1 MANSKIVMGIDDLP
15 MWQSIDRQRLALQC
29 CDACAT
35 FRYPPAPLCPGCL
48 SLEATW
54 TPVDGTGTILSWV
67 VFHKKYFD
75 DHLPPY
81 NSVAVQL
88 PEGPILIS
96 QLQGPQPEGNWI
108 GREVVFVYAEHA
120 GRMQHHVRLAGE
132 AGPADSSVRRDG
144 RGGDPVQHNG
154 A

>member
-15 MWQSIDRQRLALQC
+15 MWQSIDRQGLELQC

-88 PEGPILIS
+88 PEGPIVIS

>member
-1 MANSKIVMGIDDLP
+1 ML
-15 MWQSIDRQRLALQC
+15 RRLCHLQIP
-29 CDACAT
+29 ACAVV
-35 FRYPPAPLCPGCL
+35 PEL
-48 SLEATW
+48 
-54 TPVDGTGTILSWV
+54 PVAGGHLDAGRRHRHDLVLGR
-67 VFHKKYFD
+67 FHKKYFD

-88 PEGPILIS
+88 PEGPIVIS

-132 AGPADSSVRRDG
+132 AGLADSAVSHNG
-144 RGGDPVQHNG
+144 PGGDPVQHNG

>member
-35 FRYPPAPLCPGCL
+35 FRYPPAPLCPTCL
-48 SLEATW
+48 
-54 TPVDGTGTILSWV
+54 
-67 VFHKKYFD
+67 
-75 DHLPPY
+75 
-81 NSVAVQL
+81 
-88 PEGPILIS
+88 
-96 QLQGPQPEGNWI
+96 LQGPQPEDNWI
-108 GREVVFVYAEHA
+108 GREVVFAYAEHA

-132 AGPADSSVRRDG
+132 TGLADAAVGHDGP
-144 RGGDPVQHNG
+144 GGDLGQNNG